1 MELDIERVLFA
12 DRELAARVSEM
23 AVEIAACYNEP
34 DPGLTIVPILS
45 GSIIFLAD
53 LMRQLPMKM
62 KLSLITVSSYRGKS
76 REPGGLELRMDD
88 ETSVEGRHVLV
99 VDDILDTG
107 RTIRLVQAR
116 LREKHPR
123 SLRTAVLLR
132 KPSKAPADVSADF
145 VGFEIPDEF
154 VVGYGLDYD
163 GHYRNYPHLAV
174 LKPDRY

>member
-1 MELDIERVLFA
+1 MDPDIARILITDRDLD
-12 DRELAARVSEM
+12 ARVREM
-23 AVEIAACYNEP
+23 AAQIAACYNER

-62 KLSLITVSSYRGKS
+62 KLSLITVSSYRGRS
-76 REPGGLELRMDD
+76 TQASAPEVMMDAQAP
-88 ETSVEGRHVLV
+88 VEDRHVLI

-107 RTIRLVQAR
+107 GTIRVVQAR
-116 LREKHPR
+116 LRERRPR

-132 KPSKAPADVSADF
+132 KPSKAPADVVADF

-163 GHYRNYPHLAV
+163 GHYRNFPHLAV
-174 LKPDRY
+174 LREDRY